1 MAIALYGPDAVQ
13 AQNMQEL
20 YRQITVSQ
28 EGNFELEFPVVG
40 SGSAE
45 DMASSYEQVRVQ
57 LLTLFRNGL
66 KALNARD
73 GQSILREYYPTPGV
87 ATPFFDEVDVTAA
100 LNSANQMLNPRD
112 PYFTLMVTDGEIG
125 VIRMLGDIIN
135 MVNKYADARSVFTLL
150 RMFVRPVKPQG
161 QDGQPAPAGARER
174 SISEIPFDERKQILI
189 RRRNS
194 IMAVNFRADNNYL
207 IPNLLRKFKDPEE
220 QKILT
225 GVINAYDQ
233 NAVRLKLSELQQS
246 RWLFVLLNGVSMWKE
261 ETMGAAMVE
270 GLNSLTIAFS
280 GAEKPED
287 MAVKIDGFID
297 AIIRPIMPKDGEGAE
312 GAAGQEQAPQA

>member
-1 MAIALYGPDAVQ
+1 MISLYGQNAVQ
-13 AQNMQEL
+13 AQTMQDL
-20 YRQITVSQ
+20 YRQLSVSQ
-28 EGNFELEFPVVG
+28 DGNFEVEFPVVG

-45 DMASSYEQVRVQ
+45 DMVSGYEQVRVQ

-73 GQSILREYYPTPGV
+73 GQSVLREYYPTPGV
-87 ATPFFDEVDVTAA
+87 STPFYDEADVTAA

-112 PYFTLMVTDGEIG
+112 PYFTMMVTDGEVG
-125 VIRMLGDIIN
+125 ALRMLGDVIN
-135 MVNKYADARSVFTLL
+135 MVNKYADARSAFTLL
-150 RMFVRPVKPQG
+150 RMFVRPVKPST
-161 QDGQPAPAGARER
+161 QDGQVVAGARDR
-174 SISEIPFDERKQILI
+174 AISEIPFDERKQILI

-194 IMAVNFRADNNYL
+194 ILAVNFRADNNFL
-207 IPNLLRKFKDPEE
+207 IPSLLRKFKDVDD
-220 QKILT
+220 QKVVT
-225 GVINAYDQ
+225 SVINAYDQ

-261 ETMGAAMVE
+261 EVMSGSMKE
-270 GLNSLTIAFS
+270 GLNSLTVAFS

-297 AIIRPIMPKDGEGAE
+297 AVIKPIMPKEGEQGGE
-312 GAAGQEQAPQA
+312 QPVPQEAPQA